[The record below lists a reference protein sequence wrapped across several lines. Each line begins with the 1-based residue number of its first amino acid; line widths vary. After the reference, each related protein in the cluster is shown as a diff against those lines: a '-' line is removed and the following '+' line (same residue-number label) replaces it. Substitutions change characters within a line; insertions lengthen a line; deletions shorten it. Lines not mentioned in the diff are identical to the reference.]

1 MITIKTSYFAKF
13 SRLTDNEKE
22 KYFPIVISTTVP
34 YWYKDYEEHH
44 KWISPKNILP
54 RYKRGEINKE
64 QYTEEYLEFLKQL
77 EKECNIDIYEWYLTI
92 ERRENKEVVLLCYE
106 KGEDFCHRHILSK
119 YLENKHNIKI
129 DEL

>member
-22 KYFPIVISTTVP
+22 KYFPIVISTIVP
-34 YWYKDYEEHH
+34 YWYKDYKEHH
-44 KWISPKNILP
+44 KWISPKDILP

-64 QYTEEYLEFLKQL
+64 QYAEEYLEFLKQL
-77 EKECNIDIYEWYLTI
+77 EKECNLDIYEWYLTI
-92 ERRENKEVVLLCYE
+92 EKKENKEVVLLCYE

>member
-1 MITIKTSYFAKF
+1 MKTSYFAKF

-22 KYFPIVISTTVP
+22 KYFPIVISTIVP
-34 YWYKDYEEHH
+34 YWYKDYKEHH
-44 KWISPKNILP
+44 KWISPKDILP

-64 QYTEEYLEFLKQL
+64 QYAEEYLEFLKQL
-77 EKECNIDIYEWYLTI
+77 EKECNLDIYEWYLTI
-92 ERRENKEVVLLCYE
+92 EKKENKEVVLLCYE

>member
-22 KYFPIVISTTVP
+22 KYFPIVISTIVP
-34 YWYKDYEEHH
+34 YWYKDYKEHH
-44 KWISPKNILP
+44 KWISPKDILP

-64 QYTEEYLEFLKQL
+64 QYIEEYLEFLKQL
-77 EKECNIDIYEWYLTI
+77 EKECNLDIYEWYLTI
-92 ERRENKEVVLLCYE
+92 EKKENKEVVLLCYE

>member
-22 KYFPIVISTTVP
+22 KYFPIVISTIVP
-34 YWYKDYEEHH
+34 YWYKDYKEHH
-44 KWISPKNILP
+44 KWISPKDILP

-77 EKECNIDIYEWYLTI
+77 EKECNLDIYEWYLTI
-92 ERRENKEVVLLCYE
+92 EKKENKEVVLLCYE

>member
-1 MITIKTSYFAKF
+1 MKTSYFAKF

-22 KYFPIVISTTVP
+22 KYFPIVISTIVP
-34 YWYKDYEEHH
+34 YWYKDYKEHH
-44 KWISPKNILP
+44 KWISPKDILP

-77 EKECNIDIYEWYLTI
+77 EKECNLDIYEWYLTI
-92 ERRENKEVVLLCYE
+92 EKKENKEVVLLCYE

>member
-1 MITIKTSYFAKF
+1 MKTSYFAKF

-22 KYFPIVISTTVP
+22 KYFPIVISTIVP
-34 YWYKDYEEHH
+34 YWYKDYKEHH
-44 KWISPKNILP
+44 KWISPKDILP
-54 RYKRGEINKE
+54 RYKHGEINKE

-77 EKECNIDIYEWYLTI
+77 EKECNLDIYEWYLTI
-92 ERRENKEVVLLCYE
+92 EKKENKEVVLLCYE